1 VVEQRETN
9 ETKKGNT
16 MIDVILLTLLLALI
30 QLWLLPMM
38 LNISNLPY
46 LLSSRD
52 EPIDESVLL
61 GRAKRAGANLQESL
75 PAFLVLAVLGY
86 VNQVDMVLV
95 ASIWLALRAAY
106 VPLYVFNVTHI
117 RSIVWM
123 VSLGCL
129 ICMAVMLVGAA

>member
-1 VVEQRETN
+1 VVEQKETN

>member
-1 VVEQRETN
+1 
-9 ETKKGNT
+9 
-16 MIDVILLTLLLALI
+16 MIDVILLALLLALI

-38 LNISNLPY
+38 LNISNMPY

-61 GRAKRAGANLQESL
+61 GRANRAGANLQESL
-75 PAFLVLAVLGY
+75 PAFLALAVLGY
-86 VNQVDMVLV
+86 VNEVDMVLV

-117 RSIVWM
+117 RSLVWM

>member
-1 VVEQRETN
+1 VVEQKETN

-38 LNISNLPY
+38 LNISNMPY

-117 RSIVWM
+117 RSLVWM

>member
-1 VVEQRETN
+1 
-9 ETKKGNT
+9 
-16 MIDVILLTLLLALI
+16 MIDVILLALLLALI

-38 LNISNLPY
+38 LNISNMPY

-52 EPIDESVLL
+52 EPVDESILL
-61 GRAKRAGANLQESL
+61 RRAKRAGTNLQESL
-75 PAFLVLAVLGY
+75 PAFLALAVLGY

-117 RSIVWM
+117 RSVVWM

-129 ICMAVMLVGAA
+129 ICMTVMLVGAA

>member
-1 VVEQRETN
+1 
-9 ETKKGNT
+9 
-16 MIDVILLTLLLALI
+16 MIDVILLALLLALI

-38 LNISNLPY
+38 LNISNMPY

-52 EPIDESVLL
+52 EPADESVLL

-75 PAFLVLAVLGY
+75 PAFLALAVLGY

-117 RSIVWM
+117 RSVVWV

>member
-1 VVEQRETN
+1 
-9 ETKKGNT
+9 
-16 MIDVILLTLLLALI
+16 MIDVILMTLLLALI

-38 LNISNLPY
+38 LNISNMPY

-61 GRAKRAGANLQESL
+61 GRAKRAGTNLQESL
-75 PAFLVLAVLGY
+75 PAFLALAVLGY

-117 RSIVWM
+117 RSLVWM

-129 ICMAVMLVGAA
+129 ICMTVMLVGAA

>member
-117 RSIVWM
+117 RSLVWM

>member
-1 VVEQRETN
+1 MQNAYLDILRFWL
-9 ETKKGNT
+9 KKGV
-16 MIDVILLTLLLALI
+16 DGFRVDAFAY
-30 QLWLLPMM
+30 M
-38 LNISNLPY
+38 LEDPEF
-46 LLSSRD
+46 RD

-75 PAFLVLAVLGY
+75 PAFLALAVLGH
-86 VNQVDMVLV
+86 VSQVDMVLV
-95 ASIWLALRAAY
+95 ASIWLVLRAAY

-117 RSIVWM
+117 RSLVWM

>member
-1 VVEQRETN
+1 
-9 ETKKGNT
+9 
-16 MIDVILLTLLLALI
+16 MIDVILLALLLALI

-38 LNISNLPY
+38 LNISNMPY

-52 EPIDESVLL
+52 EPIDESALL

-75 PAFLVLAVLGY
+75 PAFLALAVLGY

-106 VPLYVFNVTHI
+106 VPLYVLNVTHI
-117 RSIVWM
+117 RSLVWM

>member
-1 VVEQRETN
+1 
-9 ETKKGNT
+9 
-16 MIDVILLTLLLALI
+16 MIDVILLALLLALI

-38 LNISNLPY
+38 LNISNMPY

-61 GRAKRAGANLQESL
+61 GRAKRAGTNLQESL

-117 RSIVWM
+117 RSVVWM

-129 ICMAVMLVGAA
+129 ILSLIHI

>member
-1 VVEQRETN
+1 
-9 ETKKGNT
+9 
-16 MIDVILLTLLLALI
+16 MIDVILLTLLLVLV

-38 LNISNLPY
+38 LNISNMAY

-52 EPIDESVLL
+52 EPIGESLLL

-75 PAFLVLAVLGY
+75 PAFLALAVLGY

-106 VPLYVFNVTHI
+106 VPLYVFNVTYI
-117 RSIVWM
+117 RSLVWM
-123 VSLGCL
+123 VSLGC
-129 ICMAVMLVGAA
+129 IVWMAVMLVGAA

>member
-1 VVEQRETN
+1 
-9 ETKKGNT
+9 
-16 MIDVILLTLLLALI
+16 MIDVILLALLLALI

-38 LNISNLPY
+38 LISNMPY

-117 RSIVWM
+117 RSLVWM

>member
-1 VVEQRETN
+1 
-9 ETKKGNT
+9 
-16 MIDVILLTLLLALI
+16 MIDVILLALLLALI

-38 LNISNLPY
+38 LNIGNMPY

-75 PAFLVLAVLGY
+75 PAFLALAVLGH
-86 VNQVDMVLV
+86 VSQVDMVLV

-117 RSIVWM
+117 RSLVWM

>member
-1 VVEQRETN
+1 
-9 ETKKGNT
+9 
-16 MIDVILLTLLLALI
+16 MIDVILLALLLALI

-38 LNISNLPY
+38 LNISNMPY

-61 GRAKRAGANLQESL
+61 GRAKRAGTNLQESL
-75 PAFLVLAVLGY
+75 PAFLALAVLGY

-117 RSIVWM
+117 RSVVWM

-129 ICMAVMLVGAA
+129 ICMTVMLVGAA

>member
-1 VVEQRETN
+1 
-9 ETKKGNT
+9 
-16 MIDVILLTLLLALI
+16 MIDVILLALLLALI

-38 LNISNLPY
+38 LNISNMPY

-52 EPIDESVLL
+52 EPADESVLL

-75 PAFLVLAVLGY
+75 PAFLALAVLGY

-117 RSIVWM
+117 RSVVWM